1 MQISLSFGNAGSLEI
16 WEKVFI
22 LRIAKSQETKRGL
35 DSPGTNCYLTKFDY
49 YRKVE
54 YNPLKEKNKRKKLW
68 FVGIVAGLLLLPV
81 LWLLFVRLEGQK
93 PVIRFE
99 LASPFVGK
107 SNEFSVALEDKK
119 SGLRKIWIAI
129 IKEGKEVVLIDE
141 ALPSAGFFSGGE
153 VKTKTLNITF
163 EPEKFK
169 FADGKAII
177 RLAVWDY
184 SWRGWWQGNQIYVE
198 KNLIIDTRP
207 PEIEVISRAH
217 NVTQGGA
224 GLVIY
229 RTSEDS
235 HQSGAQVGDNFF
247 PGHAGYFKDP
257 RIRLAFIGLSYQQG
271 PGTQI
276 MVKAVDKAGNAAKA
290 GVNHHIRKKAF
301 KNDKIGISDRFLG
314 WKVPELENEIAVEAT
329 ASPVD
334 KFIKINREL
343 RQANY
348 QQINA
353 LVANTTTAKHW
364 GGAFLRMPG
373 ANQAGFADHRVYN
386 YKGKIIDRQV
396 HLGIDLASVKHAPV
410 PAANSG
416 IVIFSGPL
424 GIYGKTVLIDHG
436 FGLFSMYAHLNRSDV
451 SEGQQVSKGDI
462 LGRTG
467 STGLAG
473 GDHLHFSMLVHNTFV
488 NPVEWWDASWIKNNI
503 SSKIEAVPS
512 APAQN

>member
-1 MQISLSFGNAGSLEI
+1 M
-16 WEKVFI
+16 
-22 LRIAKSQETKRGL
+22 
-35 DSPGTNCYLTKFDY
+35 
-49 YRKVE
+49 E

-68 FVGIVAGLLLLPV
+68 LVGIAAGLLLLPV
-81 LWLLFVRLEGQK
+81 LWLLIVRLEGQK

-99 LASPFVGK
+99 LASPFIGK
-107 SNEFSVALEDKK
+107 SNEFSVSLQDKK
-119 SGLRKIWIAI
+119 SGLRKIWIAM
-129 IKEGKEVVLIDE
+129 IKNGKEVVLIDE
-141 ALPSAGFFSGGE
+141 ALPSAGLFGGGE

-163 EPEKFK
+163 EPGKFE
-169 FADGKAII
+169 FSDGKAII

-198 KNLIIDTRP
+198 KNLIIDTHP

-217 NVTQGGA
+217 NLTQGGA

-229 RTSEDS
+229 RTSEES
-235 HQSGAQVGDNFF
+235 HQSGVQVGDNFF

-257 RIRLAFIGLSYQQG
+257 RIQLAFIGLGYQQG
-271 PGTQI
+271 PETKI

-290 GVNHHIRKKAF
+290 GVNHHIRKKTF
-301 KNDKIGISDRFLG
+301 KNDKIRISDRFLS
-314 WKVPELENEIAVEAT
+314 WKVPELENEITAEAT
-329 ASPVD
+329 ASLVD

-348 QQINA
+348 QQITA
-353 LVANTTTAKHW
+353 LIQKTTTAKHW
-364 GGAFLRMPG
+364 GGNFLRMPG
-373 ANQAGFADHRVYN
+373 SANQAGFADHRVYN
-386 YKGKIIDRQV
+386 YQGKIIDRQV
-396 HLGIDLASVKHAPV
+396 HLGIDLASVAHAPV

-416 IVIFSGPL
+416 IVIFNGPL
-424 GIYGKTVLIDHG
+424 GIYGRTILLDHG

-451 SEGQQVSKGDI
+451 SKGQQVSKGDI

-488 NPVEWWDASWIKNNI
+488 NPIEWWDAAWIKNNI

-512 APAQN
+512 APAHTSGKIVK